1 MARQPTRR
9 KVLTTLGA
17 TALAA
22 ATEPS
27 SAGGLVEIRGDVT
40 YSTGGPIP
48 EGYLKIRLED
58 PNGGSK
64 AQRRIAEV
72 HVKSSGAVD
81 TEPFVLN
88 APRSRVEGSAPL
100 EVVARL
106 EREDGWL
113 IARGSQHFRGSGP
126 VSVTLNTVM
135 Y

>member
-88 APRSRVEGSAPL
+88 APRSRVEGWRRWKLSRGWN
-100 EVVARL
+100 ARMA
-106 EREDGWL
+106 G
-113 IARGSQHFRGSGP
+113 
-126 VSVTLNTVM
+126 
-135 Y
+135 